1 MLSLKSC
8 FLILFIL
15 FDVNAFLTFPS
26 SSRALQRF
34 QRQPSLE
41 VVADSP
47 IEEKREKSNKNRD
60 DDDWIPAKEGGFIP
74 NLKGRVRRT
83 PHILQVSDIQ
93 AYKKEVVD
101 VNDRMVA
108 VRCK

>member
-1 MLSLKSC
+1 
-8 FLILFIL
+8 
-15 FDVNAFLTFPS
+15 VNAFLTFSSS
-26 SSRALQRF
+26 SSRDLQIFRK
-34 QRQPSLE
+34 QPSLK

-60 DDDWIPAKEGGFIP
+60 DDWIPKEGGFIP
-74 NLKGRVRRT
+74 NLKGRVRRK

-93 AYKKEVVD
+93 EYKKEVVD
-101 VNDRMVA
+101 VKDRMVV

>member
-8 FLILFIL
+8 FLVLLFS
-15 FDVNAFLTFPS
+15 FDVNSFLTFSS
-26 SSRALQRF
+26 SSRDRQIFR
-34 QRQPSLE
+34 RQPSLK

-47 IEEKREKSNKNRD
+47 IEEKREKSNKNS
-60 DDDWIPAKEGGFIP
+60 DDDWIPKEGGFIP

-83 PHILQVSDIQ
+83 PNILQVSDIQ
-93 AYKKEVVD
+93 DYKTEVVD
-101 VNDRMVA
+101 VKDRMVV